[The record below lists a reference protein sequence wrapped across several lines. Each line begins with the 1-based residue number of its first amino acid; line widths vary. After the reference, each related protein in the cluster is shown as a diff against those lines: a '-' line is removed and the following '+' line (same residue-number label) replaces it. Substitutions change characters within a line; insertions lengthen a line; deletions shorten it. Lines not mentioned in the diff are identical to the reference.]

1 MTGEPVGLTIAFL
14 AGLLSFLS
22 PCVLPLIPSYVSFLT
37 GMSVDD
43 AAVASRTSL
52 AHAAF
57 FVLGFSLIFLTLGAT
72 ATALGRLF
80 QYYQEWIARVGGVI
94 IVLLGLYLLGVLR
107 VGFLAREARVQFKNK
122 PVGFLGSVIVGAAF
136 GAGWTPCIGPILA
149 GILGLAATSNDVGW
163 GIALLGAYSA
173 GLAVPFLLAAAAVD
187 RFLAW
192 FQRFR
197 KYIVW
202 VERIAGALLVA
213 LGLLL
218 ATGYF
223 TVLSGWLQGL
233 TPEFLKS
240 RL

>member
-1 MTGEPVGLTIAFL
+1 MTGESAGLTIAFV

-43 AAVASRTSL
+43 AAVQRRTAL
-52 AHAAF
+52 AHAGF

-94 IVLLGLYLLGVLR
+94 IALLGLYLLGVFRL
-107 VGFLAREARVQFKNK
+107 GFLAREARVQFRNK
-122 PVGFLGSVIVGAAF
+122 PVGFLGSVVVGAAF

-149 GILGLAATSNDVGW
+149 GILGLAATRDSVAEGMW
-163 GIALLGAYSA
+163 LLGAYSA
-173 GLAVPFLLAAAAVD
+173 GLAVPFLIAAAAVD

-192 FQRFR
+192 FKRFR
-197 KYIVW
+197 GYIVW
-202 VERIAGALLVA
+202 VERIAGALLVV

-223 TVLSGWLQGL
+223 TILSAWLQSL

>member
-1 MTGEPVGLTIAFL
+1 LTIAFV

-43 AAVASRTSL
+43 AAVQRRTAL
-52 AHAAF
+52 AHAGF

-94 IVLLGLYLLGVLR
+94 IALLGLYLLGVFRL
-107 VGFLAREARVQFKNK
+107 GFLAREARVQFRNK
-122 PVGFLGSVIVGAAF
+122 PVGFLGSVVVGAAF

-149 GILGLAATSNDVGW
+149 GILGLAATRDSVAEGMW
-163 GIALLGAYSA
+163 LLGAYSA
-173 GLAVPFLLAAAAVD
+173 GLAVPFLIAAAAVD

-192 FQRFR
+192 FKRFR
-197 KYIVW
+197 GYIVW
-202 VERIAGALLVA
+202 VERIAGALLVV

-223 TVLSGWLQGL
+223 TILSAWLQSL

>member
-1 MTGEPVGLTIAFL
+1 VTGEPVGLTIAFL

-22 PCVLPLIPSYVSFLT
+22 PCVLPLIPSYISFLT

-43 AAVASRTSL
+43 AAAASRTSL

-72 ATALGRLF
+72 ATALGRML

-94 IVLLGLYLLGVLR
+94 IVVLGLYLLGVLR

-149 GILGLAATSNDVGW
+149 GILGLAATSDSVGH

-197 KYIVW
+197 KHIVW

-223 TVLSGWLQGL
+223 TVLSAWLQGL

>member
-1 MTGEPVGLTIAFL
+1 LTIAFV

-43 AAVASRTSL
+43 AAVQRRTAL
-52 AHAAF
+52 AHAGF

-94 IVLLGLYLLGVLR
+94 IALLGLYLLGVFRL
-107 VGFLAREARVQFKNK
+107 GFLAREARVQFRNK
-122 PVGFLGSVIVGAAF
+122 PVGFLGSVVVGAAF

-149 GILGLAATSNDVGW
+149 GILGLAATRDSVAEGMW
-163 GIALLGAYSA
+163 LLGAYSA
-173 GLAVPFLLAAAAVD
+173 GLAVPFLPAAAAVD

-192 FQRFR
+192 FKRFR
-197 KYIVW
+197 GYIVW
-202 VERIAGALLVA
+202 VERIAGALLVV

-223 TVLSGWLQGL
+223 TILSAWLQSL